1 MGADAGASP
10 QRFEEQAMLSAQ
22 HLVKSFAGR
31 RVIEN
36 VTLKL
41 NRGEVVGLLGPNGAG
56 KTTTFQMLTGMLV
69 PDAGQITLDGHDITT
84 MPFYDRAR
92 FGIAYLPQAPFVPR
106 GLSVEQNIML
116 VLEAR
121 LAHASLR
128 KARMEELIEEFR
140 LGEVRKARVGN
151 LSGGQRRRC
160 EIAITLACEPSFAM
174 LDEPFAGV
182 DPHATDE
189 IGKMIDHLADRDIGV
204 LITDH
209 KARELLGIVDRAYV
223 IDSGRVLAEG
233 DVEEIVSHQDVR
245 RVYLGEEFRL

>member
-1 MGADAGASP
+1 
-10 QRFEEQAMLSAQ
+10 MLSAQ

-31 RVIEN
+31 RVIED
-36 VTLKL
+36 VTLSL
-41 NRGEVVGLLGPNGAG
+41 ERGEVVGLLGPNGAG
-56 KTTTFQMLTGMLV
+56 KTTTFQMLTGMLT
-69 PDAGQITLDGHDITT
+69 PDAGAILLDDHNITT

-106 GLSVEQNIML
+106 GLTVEQNIML
-116 VLEAR
+116 VLETR
-121 LAHASLR
+121 LPDAPSR
-128 KARMEELIEEFR
+128 KARLGELVEEFR
-140 LGEVRKARVGN
+140 LEEVRSKRVGE

-189 IGKMIDHLADRDIGV
+189 ITTMIRHLADRDIGI

-209 KARELLGIVDRAYV
+209 KARELLSIVDRAYV
-223 IDSGRVLAEG
+223 IESGRVLAEG
-233 DVEEIVSHQDVR
+233 ETASIVANEAVR
-245 RVYLGEEFRL
+245 RVYLGESFRL

>member
-1 MGADAGASP
+1 
-10 QRFEEQAMLSAQ
+10 MLSAQ

-31 RVIEN
+31 RVIED
-36 VTLKL
+36 VTLNL
-41 NRGEVVGLLGPNGAG
+41 TRGEVVGLLGPNGAG
-56 KTTTFQMLTGMLV
+56 KTTTFQMLTGMIT
-69 PDAGQITLDGHDITT
+69 PDAGAIALDGHTVTT

-106 GLSVEQNIML
+106 GLTVEQNLTL

-121 LAHASLR
+121 LADAPAR
-128 KARMEELIEEFR
+128 KIKMTELIEEFR
-140 LGEVRKARVGN
+140 LEDLRKKRVGA

-189 IGKMIDHLADRDIGV
+189 IGQMIHHMADRGIGV

-209 KARELLGIVDRAYV
+209 KARELLGIVHRAYV
-223 IDSGRVLAEG
+223 IESGRVLAEG
-233 DVEEIVSHQDVR
+233 DVAEIVAHQDVR
-245 RVYLGEEFRL
+245 RVYLGEGFRL

>member
-1 MGADAGASP
+1 
-10 QRFEEQAMLSAQ
+10 MLSAQ

-31 RVIEN
+31 RIIED
-36 VTLKL
+36 VTLTL
-41 NRGEVVGLLGPNGAG
+41 QRGEVVGLLGPNGAG
-56 KTTTFQMLTGMLV
+56 KTTTFQMLTGMAP
-69 PDAGQITLDGHDITT
+69 PDAGTILLDGHDVTR

-106 GLSVEQNIML
+106 DLTVAQNIAL

-121 LAHASLR
+121 LASAAAR
-128 KARMEELIEEFR
+128 KARLDALIEEFR
-140 LGEVRKARVGN
+140 LSEVRRKRVGE

-160 EIAITLACEPSFAM
+160 EIAITLACEPGFAM

-189 IGKMIDHLADRDIGV
+189 ITGMIRQMADRDIGV

-209 KARELLGIVDRAYV
+209 KARELLSMVDRAYV
-223 IDSGRVLAEG
+223 IESGRVLAEG
-233 DVEEIVSHQDVR
+233 EAASIVSNAAVR
-245 RVYLGEEFRL
+245 RVYLGEAFRL

>member
-1 MGADAGASP
+1 
-10 QRFEEQAMLSAQ
+10 MLSAQ

-31 RVIEN
+31 RVIED
-36 VTLKL
+36 VTLRL
-41 NRGEVVGLLGPNGAG
+41 DRGEVVGLLGPNGAG
-56 KTTTFQMLTGMLV
+56 KTTTFQMLTGMLR
-69 PDAGQITLDGHDITT
+69 PDAGAITLDGHDVTP

-106 GLSVEQNIML
+106 GLSVAENIRL

-121 LAHASLR
+121 LPDSASR
-128 KARMEELIEEFR
+128 KTRMEELIEEFR
-140 LGEVRKARVGN
+140 LKEQRRKKVGE

-189 IGKMIDHLADRDIGV
+189 IGRMIDHLADRGIGV

-223 IDSGRVLAEG
+223 IESGRVLAEG
-233 DVEEIVSHQDVR
+233 DVGQIVGDEAVR
-245 RVYLGEEFRL
+245 RVYLGEGFRL

>member
-1 MGADAGASP
+1 
-10 QRFEEQAMLSAQ
+10 MLSAQ
-22 HLVKSFAGR
+22 HLVKAFAGR
-31 RVIEN
+31 RVIEE
-36 VTLKL
+36 VTLQL
-41 NRGEVVGLLGPNGAG
+41 ERGEVVGLLGPNGAG
-56 KTTTFQMLTGMLV
+56 KTTTFQMLTGMIR
-69 PDAGQITLDGHDITT
+69 PDAGAIILDGHDVTA

-106 GLSVEQNIML
+106 GLTVEQNIRL

-121 LAHASLR
+121 LADQAAQKTKMDDLL
-128 KARMEELIEEFR
+128 AEFR
-140 LGEVRKARVGN
+140 LGDLRTKKVGD

-182 DPHATDE
+182 DPHVTEE
-189 IGKMIDHLADRDIGV
+189 IGRMIHHLAERDIGV

-209 KARELLGIVDRAYV
+209 KARELLGIVHRAYV
-223 IDSGRVLAEG
+223 IESGRVLAEG
-233 DVEEIVSHQDVR
+233 DVAEIIADQDVR

>member
-1 MGADAGASP
+1 
-10 QRFEEQAMLSAQ
+10 MLSAQ

-36 VTLKL
+36 VTLQL
-41 NRGEVVGLLGPNGAG
+41 ERGEVVGLLGPNGAG
-56 KTTTFQMLTGMLV
+56 KTTTFQMLTGMIR
-69 PDAGQITLDGHDITT
+69 PDAGAIVLDGHNVTA

-92 FGIAYLPQAPFVPR
+92 FGIAYLPQAAFVPR
-106 GLSVEQNIML
+106 DLTVQENITL

-121 LAHASLR
+121 LPDKGARNR
-128 KARMEELIEEFR
+128 KMAELIEEFR

-182 DPHATDE
+182 DPNATEE
-189 IGKMIDHLADRDIGV
+189 IGQMIDHLADRDIGV

-223 IDSGRVLAEG
+223 IESGRVLAEG
-233 DVEEIVSHQDVR
+233 DVEEIVADQDVR

>member
-1 MGADAGASP
+1 
-10 QRFEEQAMLSAQ
+10 MLSAQ

-31 RVIEN
+31 RVIED
-36 VTLKL
+36 VTLSL
-41 NRGEVVGLLGPNGAG
+41 ERGEVVGLLGPNGAG
-56 KTTTFQMLTGMLV
+56 KTTTFQMLTGMIT
-69 PDAGQITLDGHDITT
+69 PDAGAIVLDHRPITT

-106 GLSVEQNIML
+106 GLTVAQNILL

-121 LAHASLR
+121 LSDARAR
-128 KARMEELIEEFR
+128 KDKLAELVEDFR
-140 LGEVRKARVGN
+140 LEDVAAKRVGT

-189 IGKMIDHLADRDIGV
+189 IGQMIHALAQRDIGV

-209 KARELLGIVDRAYV
+209 KARELLGIVERAYV
-223 IDSGRVLAEG
+223 IESGRVLAQG
-233 DVEEIVSHQDVR
+233 DVSEIVADSEVR
-245 RVYLGEEFRL
+245 RVYLGEAFRL

>member
-1 MGADAGASP
+1 
-10 QRFEEQAMLSAQ
+10 MLSAQ
-22 HLVKSFAGR
+22 HLVKAFAGR
-31 RVIEN
+31 RVIEE
-36 VTLKL
+36 VTLQL
-41 NRGEVVGLLGPNGAG
+41 QRGEVVGLLGPNGAG
-56 KTTTFQMLTGMLV
+56 KTTTFQMLTGMIR
-69 PDAGQITLDGHDITT
+69 PDAGAIMLDGHNVTA

-106 GLSVEQNIML
+106 GLTVEQNIRL

-121 LAHASLR
+121 MAASAARKGKMDDLLA
-128 KARMEELIEEFR
+128 EFR
-140 LGEVRKARVGN
+140 LGDLRGKKVGD

-182 DPHATDE
+182 DPHATEE
-189 IGKMIDHLADRDIGV
+189 IGQMIHHLAERDIGV

-209 KARELLGIVDRAYV
+209 KARELLGIVNRAYV
-223 IDSGRVLAEG
+223 IESGRVLAEG
-233 DVEEIVSHQDVR
+233 DVAEIIADQDVR

>member
-1 MGADAGASP
+1 
-10 QRFEEQAMLSAQ
+10 
-22 HLVKSFAGR
+22 
-31 RVIEN
+31 
-36 VTLKL
+36 
-41 NRGEVVGLLGPNGAG
+41 
-56 KTTTFQMLTGMLV
+56 MLTGMIN
-69 PDAGQITLDGHDITT
+69 PNAGSITLDGHDVTT

-106 GLSVEQNIML
+106 GLSVEDNIRL

-121 LAHASLR
+121 SADRASR
-128 KARMEELIEEFR
+128 KGRTEELIEEFR
-140 LGEVRKARVGN
+140 LEEVRKKKVGN

-182 DPHATDE
+182 DPNATDE
-189 IGKMIDHLADRDIGV
+189 ISQMIFHLADRDIGV

-209 KARELLGIVDRAYV
+209 KARELLGIVNRAYV
-223 IDSGRVLAEG
+223 IESGRVLAEG
-233 DVEEIVSHQDVR
+233 DVEEIVADQQVR

>member
-1 MGADAGASP
+1 
-10 QRFEEQAMLSAQ
+10 MLSAQ
-22 HLVKSFAGR
+22 HLVKAFAGR
-31 RVIEN
+31 RVIEE
-36 VTLKL
+36 VTLQL
-41 NRGEVVGLLGPNGAG
+41 ERGEVVGLLGPNGAG
-56 KTTTFQMLTGMLV
+56 KTTTFQMLTGMIR
-69 PDAGQITLDGHDITT
+69 PDAGAIVLDGHDVTA

-106 GLSVEQNIML
+106 GLTVEQNIRL

-121 LAHASLR
+121 LADGAAQKGKMDDLL
-128 KARMEELIEEFR
+128 AEFR
-140 LGEVRKARVGN
+140 LGDLRAKKVGD

-182 DPHATDE
+182 DPHATEE
-189 IGKMIDHLADRDIGV
+189 IGRMIHHLAERDIGV

-209 KARELLGIVDRAYV
+209 KARELLGIVHRAYV
-223 IDSGRVLAEG
+223 IESGRVLAEG
-233 DVEEIVSHQDVR
+233 DVAEIVADQDVR

>member
-1 MGADAGASP
+1 
-10 QRFEEQAMLSAQ
+10 MLCAQ

-36 VTLKL
+36 VTLQL
-41 NRGEVVGLLGPNGAG
+41 HRGEVVGLLGPNGAG
-56 KTTTFQMLTGMLV
+56 KTTTFQMLTGMIV
-69 PDAGQITLDGHDITT
+69 PDAGAIVLDDHNVTT

-106 GLSVEQNIML
+106 GLTVEQNLTL

-121 LAHASLR
+121 LADPSAR
-128 KARMEELIEEFR
+128 KVKMTELIEEFR
-140 LGEVRKARVGN
+140 LQELRRKRVGS

-182 DPHATDE
+182 DPHATEE
-189 IGKMIDHLADRDIGV
+189 IGQMIHHLADRDIGV

-233 DVEEIVSHQDVR
+233 DVAEIVADQDVR

>member
-1 MGADAGASP
+1 
-10 QRFEEQAMLSAQ
+10 MLSAQ

-31 RVIEN
+31 RVIED
-36 VTLKL
+36 VTLSL
-41 NRGEVVGLLGPNGAG
+41 ERGEVVGLLGPNGAG
-56 KTTTFQMLTGMLV
+56 KTTTFQMLTGMLT
-69 PDAGQITLDGHDITT
+69 PDAGAILLDDHNITT

-106 GLSVEQNIML
+106 GLTVEQNIML
-116 VLEAR
+116 VLETRLPDAVSRKAR
-121 LAHASLR
+121 LA
-128 KARMEELIEEFR
+128 ELVEEFR
-140 LGEVRKARVGN
+140 LDEVLRKRVGE

-182 DPHATDE
+182 DPHATEE
-189 IGKMIDHLADRDIGV
+189 ITTMIRHLADRDIGI

-209 KARELLGIVDRAYV
+209 KARELLSIVDRAYV
-223 IDSGRVLAEG
+223 IESGRVLAQG
-233 DVEEIVSHQDVR
+233 DVEQIVADQDVR

>member
-1 MGADAGASP
+1 
-10 QRFEEQAMLSAQ
+10 MLSAQ
-22 HLVKSFAGR
+22 HLVKAFAGR
-31 RVIEN
+31 RVIEE
-36 VTLKL
+36 VTLQL
-41 NRGEVVGLLGPNGAG
+41 ERGEVVGLLGPNGAG
-56 KTTTFQMLTGMLV
+56 KTTTFQMLTGMIR
-69 PDAGQITLDGHDITT
+69 PDAGVIVLDGHNVTA

-106 GLSVEQNIML
+106 GLTVEQNIRL

-121 LAHASLR
+121 LADDAVR
-128 KARMEELIEEFR
+128 KQKMDDLLAEFR
-140 LGEVRKARVGN
+140 LGDLRRKKVGD

-189 IGKMIDHLADRDIGV
+189 IGQMIHHLAERDIGV

-223 IDSGRVLAEG
+223 IESGRVLAEG
-233 DVEEIVSHQDVR
+233 DVAEIVADQDVR

>member
-1 MGADAGASP
+1 
-10 QRFEEQAMLSAQ
+10 MLSAQ
-22 HLVKSFAGR
+22 HLVKAFAGR
-31 RVIEN
+31 RVIED
-36 VTLKL
+36 VTLQL
-41 NRGEVVGLLGPNGAG
+41 SRGEVVGLLGPNGAG
-56 KTTTFQMLTGMLV
+56 KTTTFQMLTGMIR
-69 PDAGQITLDGHDITT
+69 PDAGAIILDGHKVTA

-106 GLSVEQNIML
+106 SLTVEQNIRL

-121 LAHASLR
+121 LADEV
-128 KARMEELIEEFR
+128 ARRQAMTALLEEFR
-140 LGEVRKARVGN
+140 LGDLRRKKVGD

-182 DPHATDE
+182 DPHATEE
-189 IGKMIDHLADRDIGV
+189 IGQMIHHLAERDIGV

-223 IDSGRVLAEG
+223 IESGRVLAEG
-233 DVEEIVSHQDVR
+233 DVAEIVADQEVR

>member
-1 MGADAGASP
+1 
-10 QRFEEQAMLSAQ
+10 MLSAQ

-31 RVIEN
+31 RVIED
-36 VTLKL
+36 VTLNL
-41 NRGEVVGLLGPNGAG
+41 TRGEVVGLLGPNGAG
-56 KTTTFQMLTGMLV
+56 KTTTFQMLTGMIT
-69 PDAGQITLDGHDITT
+69 PDAGAIALDGHTVTT

-106 GLSVEQNIML
+106 GLTVEQNLTL

-121 LAHASLR
+121 LADAPAR
-128 KARMEELIEEFR
+128 KIKMTELIEEFR
-140 LGEVRKARVGN
+140 LEDLRKKRVGA

-160 EIAITLACEPSFAM
+160 EIAITLACEPCFAM

-189 IGKMIDHLADRDIGV
+189 IGQMIHHMADRGIGV

-209 KARELLGIVDRAYV
+209 KARELLGIVHRAYV
-223 IDSGRVLAEG
+223 IESGRVLAEG
-233 DVEEIVSHQDVR
+233 DVAEIVAHQDVR
-245 RVYLGEEFRL
+245 RVYLGEGFRL

>member
-1 MGADAGASP
+1 
-10 QRFEEQAMLSAQ
+10 MLSAQ

-36 VTLKL
+36 VTLQLK
-41 NRGEVVGLLGPNGAG
+41 RGEVVGLLGPNGAG
-56 KTTTFQMLTGMLV
+56 KTTTFQMLTGMIV
-69 PDAGQITLDGHDITT
+69 PDAGAILLDGHNVTS

-106 GLSVEQNIML
+106 GLTVEQNLRL

-121 LAHASLR
+121 AADAAAHKR
-128 KARMEELIEEFR
+128 KMAELIEEFR
-140 LGEVRKARVGN
+140 LEDVRDKRVGQ

-189 IGKMIDHLADRDIGV
+189 IGQMIDHLADRDIGV

-223 IDSGRVLAEG
+223 IESGQVLAEG
-233 DVEEIVSHQDVR
+233 GVAEIVADQEVR

>member
-1 MGADAGASP
+1 
-10 QRFEEQAMLSAQ
+10 
-22 HLVKSFAGR
+22 
-31 RVIEN
+31 
-36 VTLKL
+36 
-41 NRGEVVGLLGPNGAG
+41 
-56 KTTTFQMLTGMLV
+56 
-69 PDAGQITLDGHDITT
+69 LDGHNLTA

-106 GLSVEQNIML
+106 GLTVEQNLTL

-121 LAHASLR
+121 LGDGGAR
-128 KARMEELIEEFR
+128 KAKMAELIGEFR
-140 LGEVRKARVGN
+140 LEEVRRKRVGD

-160 EIAITLACEPSFAM
+160 EIAITLACEPSYAM

-189 IGKMIDHLADRDIGV
+189 IGQMIHHLAERDIGV

-223 IDSGRVLAEG
+223 IESGRVLAEG
-233 DVEEIVSHQDVR
+233 DVEQIVADQDVR

>member
-1 MGADAGASP
+1 
-10 QRFEEQAMLSAQ
+10 MLSAQ
-22 HLVKSFAGR
+22 HLVKAFAGR
-31 RVIEN
+31 RVIEE
-36 VTLKL
+36 VTLRL
-41 NRGEVVGLLGPNGAG
+41 ERGEVVGLLGPNGAG
-56 KTTTFQMLTGMLV
+56 KTTTFQMLTGMIR
-69 PDAGQITLDGHDITT
+69 PDAGAIVLDGHNVTA

-106 GLSVEQNIML
+106 SLSVEQNIQL

-121 LAHASLR
+121 LAEQA
-128 KARMEELIEEFR
+128 ARRQKMDELLGEFR
-140 LGEVRKARVGN
+140 LGDLRRKKVGE

-182 DPHATDE
+182 DPHATEE
-189 IGKMIDHLADRDIGV
+189 IGQMIDHLADRDIGV

-223 IDSGRVLAEG
+223 IESGRVLAEG
-233 DVEEIVSHQDVR
+233 DVAEIVADQDVR

>member
-1 MGADAGASP
+1 
-10 QRFEEQAMLSAQ
+10 MLSAQ

-31 RVIEN
+31 RVIED
-36 VTLKL
+36 VTLAL
-41 NRGEVVGLLGPNGAG
+41 DRGEVVGLLGPNGAG
-56 KTTTFQMLTGMLV
+56 KTTTFQMLTGMLH
-69 PDAGQITLDGHDITT
+69 PDAGAIVLDGHDVTA

-106 GLSVEQNIML
+106 GLTVGQNIQL

-121 LAHASLR
+121 LPDAAAC
-128 KARMEELIEEFR
+128 KVRMEELVEEFR
-140 LGEVRKARVGN
+140 LQDVRKKRVGD

-189 IGKMIDHLADRDIGV
+189 IGQMIDHLADRGIGV

-209 KARELLGIVDRAYV
+209 KARELLAIVDRAYV
-223 IDSGRVLAEG
+223 IESGRVLAQG
-233 DVEEIVSHQDVR
+233 NVEQIVADQEVR

>member
-1 MGADAGASP
+1 
-10 QRFEEQAMLSAQ
+10 MLSAQ
-22 HLVKSFAGR
+22 HLVKAFAGR
-31 RVIEN
+31 RVIEE
-36 VTLKL
+36 VTLQL
-41 NRGEVVGLLGPNGAG
+41 ERGEVVGLLGPNGAG
-56 KTTTFQMLTGMLV
+56 KTTTFQMLTGMIR
-69 PDAGQITLDGHDITT
+69 PDAGAIVLDGHDVTA

-106 GLSVEQNIML
+106 GLTVEQNIRL

-121 LAHASLR
+121 LADQAAQKVKMDDLL
-128 KARMEELIEEFR
+128 AEFR
-140 LGEVRKARVGN
+140 LGDLRAKKVGD

-182 DPHATDE
+182 DPHATEE
-189 IGKMIDHLADRDIGV
+189 IGRMIHHLAERDIGV

-209 KARELLGIVDRAYV
+209 KARELLGIVHRAYV
-223 IDSGRVLAEG
+223 IESGRVLAEG
-233 DVEEIVSHQDVR
+233 DVAEIIADQDVR